1 MRSGP
6 RPRDGELAF
15 LIARSVVVV
24 DAPRRGE
31 TYRRRRDESDARR
44 GRRRRH
50 PALRARS
57 GFVIERRVYVGARRR
72 GGKTSSRDARVRL
85 PVGERVGAIHR
96 DAGRPR
102 RDETVAQQNFAKNET
117 IGERRCR
124 RRRRRA
130 EKPRAARARRRVCRP
145 PGSRRRRRRLA
156 RPSPSM
162 ERRRLRPTP
171 RFSGL
176 CDDATWRDFDAN
188 AFGSNPNE
196 LLVTD
201 PQQRAT
207 LRRAAREILLAADA
221 RFQSSPTSSKTPT
234 PNTAVYVGASTRDYA
249 SLCVDAGLSAHPF
262 FSTGCAFVSVIAG
275 RVSFACHL
283 SGACLAIDTACSSG
297 LVCAHLS
304 RVDVVSDRWCV
315 AGVNALFD
323 ASTSAMFARAGML
336 TPDGRCKTLD
346 VRRPTV
352 RARQASPSSS
362 LATRATDES
371 ASVRSS
377 SPVVMT
383 GTAVNQDGRSSSL
396 TAPNGPS
403 QTRVIRDAY
412 AFGARRLDAS
422 RCTVRGRRSGTR
434 SRSAHCARSSESV
447 AISTHRHRRRAPC
460 RYSRRRAN
468 ARTRNRRRDYSVSP
482 RRATRRR
489 DDVRG
494 ASRTYAR

>member
-24 DAPRRGE
+24 VAPRRGE

-171 RFSGL
+171 AILRSVRR
-176 CDDATWRDFDAN
+176 RD
-188 AFGSNPNE
+188 
-196 LLVTD
+196 V
-201 PQQRAT
+201 
-207 LRRAAREILLAADA
+207 A
-221 RFQSSPTSSKTPT
+221 RFRRERVRLESERTSRDGSATT
-234 PNTAVYVGASTRDYA
+234 RDASTRGARDSPRRRRA
-249 SLCVDAGLSAHPF
+249 FPILADVVENADAKHRRVRRRVDARLRVPLRRRR
-262 FSTGCAFVSVIAG
+262 SVRTSILFHG
-275 RVSFACHL
+275 MRLRLRHRRSRLLRVSSLRRVSRRRHGVFER
-283 SGACLAIDTACSSG
+283 IG
-297 LVCAHLS
+297 LRAPLS
-304 RVDVVSDRWCV
+304 RRRRFRS
-315 AGVNALFD
+315 
-323 ASTSAMFARAGML
+323 M
-336 TPDGRCKTLD
+336 
-346 VRRPTV
+346 VRRGRERALRRVDERDV
-352 RARQASPSSS
+352 RARG
-362 LATRATDES
+362 D
-371 ASVRSS
+371 V
-377 SPVVMT
+377 
-383 GTAVNQDGRSSSL
+383 D
-396 TAPNGPS
+396 
-403 QTRVIRDAY
+403 
-412 AFGARRLDAS
+412 
-422 RCTVRGRRSGTR
+422 
-434 SRSAHCARSSESV
+434 
-447 AISTHRHRRRAPC
+447 
-460 RYSRRRAN
+460 
-468 ARTRNRRRDYSVSP
+468 P
-482 RRATRRR
+482 RREM
-489 DDVRG
+489 
-494 ASRTYAR
+494 